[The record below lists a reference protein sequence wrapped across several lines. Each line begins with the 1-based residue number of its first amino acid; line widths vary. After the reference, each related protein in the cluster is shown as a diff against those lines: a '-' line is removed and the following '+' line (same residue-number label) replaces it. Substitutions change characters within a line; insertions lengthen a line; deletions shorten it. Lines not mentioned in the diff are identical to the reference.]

1 MCNIDIPVAWKG
13 GRFAIAW
20 KRKGAADV
28 CDNHRGLLLSDHS
41 GKVLTSLI
49 NDQLELPYKVALPNA
64 QSGCVK
70 GRSTPF
76 VCNTVRLFIDFC
88 RITHRSSFV
97 FFLDLA
103 KAFDYVVREFVMGLN
118 KGDTRDVPTALADL

>member
-1 MCNIDIPVAWKG
+1 MPLLVRLHQVISIAVCNIDIPVAWKG
-13 GRFAIAW
+13 GRLATAW

-28 CDNHRGLLLSDHS
+28 CDNHRGLLLSDHN

-49 NDQLELPYKVALPNA
+49 KDQLELQYKVALPNA
-64 QSGCVK
+64 QSGCVN

-76 VCNTVRLFIDFC
+76 VCHTVRLFIDFC

-103 KAFDYVVREFVMGLN
+103 KAF
-118 KGDTRDVPTALADL
+118 